1 MKTFYLFLLQ
11 EEEKQRDFYNLL
23 EACAAGDLS
32 TVKTILGKTGWCACG
47 SDRIHIILPDLERK
61 NTNKNKD
68 PGSDLDFVKIKMM
81 LVKNIKIFLKIIIFS
96 VRKTCNFI
104 KIITTHFAV
113 PSKGKVG
120 FGSLKNYIG
129 FVALLLTHNYLMGL
143 RYVNLPKIF

>member
-1 MKTFYLFLLQ
+1 MQ

-104 KIITTHFAV
+104 KIITTNFAGFFWQIKYLFLKLV

-143 RYVNLPKIF
+143 R